1 MILPALISLIFISIS
16 SCQTGPYVMP
26 KEIKEQVVS
35 HVDIPRFM
43 GDWFVIASIPTPF
56 EKGVYNGLETYTWN
70 EEKKRVD
77 ISFTFRKKGFNGKKG
92 EITQKGWIAD
102 TVGNSHWL
110 VQPFWPLKFDYL
122 VIDLAEDYS
131 WTTVGVPDKSYV
143 WIMARKS
150 SMGPEDY
157 QLAIS
162 RLKKLG
168 YRLDDL
174 KKVPQNGDKP

>member
-1 MILPALISLIFISIS
+1 
-16 SCQTGPYVMP
+16 MP

-56 EKGVYNGLETYTWN
+56 EKGVYNGLETYRWN
-70 EEKKRVD
+70 EEKKRV
-77 ISFTFRKKGFNGKKG
+77 
-92 EITQKGWIAD
+92 EITQKGWITD
-102 TVGNSHWL
+102 TTGNSHWL

-131 WTTVGVPDKSYV
+131 WTIVGVPDKSYV